1 MLNERT
7 EFLRRR
13 IEEQIQKAKKYGLA
27 NKKAALEALKCKK
40 MLERQLQNVEETL
53 TTVEHQLEILQIAVS
68 NTVMYTNMKYV
79 ARTLKV
85 AQHHLPIDVD
95 DIHNTVATI
104 QGQKAIHDELLDT
117 IHVAHSMAFG
127 QKESEDEEELLR
139 LLELEVSLPNTS
151 VTEALSNN
159 SVADCDIHSP
169 HTIPI
174 KEMEASSQGNS
185 STTPVLTCCCDKLL
199 PEAPIIVDK
208 LPEVPVTADK
218 LPEVPVTADR
228 LPEVPV
234 VHTSKG
240 PCYRQNKVQ
249 NKKSSKPKEI
259 AV

>member
-1 MLNERT
+1 M
-7 EFLRRR
+7 
-13 IEEQIQKAKKYGLA
+13 
-27 NKKAALEALKCKK
+27 
-40 MLERQLQNVEETL
+40 
-53 TTVEHQLEILQIAVS
+53 
-68 NTVMYTNMKYV
+68 
-79 ARTLKV
+79 
-85 AQHHLPIDVD
+85 
-95 DIHNTVATI
+95 
-104 QGQKAIHDELLDT
+104 
-117 IHVAHSMAFG
+117 
-127 QKESEDEEELLR
+127 
-139 LLELEVSLPNTS
+139 SLPNTS